1 MKTLKNSKQK
11 SFAIAMDMY
20 TNEQYIEMLENEE
33 GIFYIGCDYDATSDV
48 EEYEDEDLRINHS
61 SVAEIKVV
69 YNREFDEYM
78 NVVKTYSGN
87 TYYVQL

>member
-20 TNEQYIEMLENEE
+20 TNEQYIEMLKNEE
-33 GIFYIGCDYDATSDV
+33 GIFYICLGFGATSDI
-48 EEYEDEDLRINHS
+48 EEYDGEDLRINHS

-87 TYYVQL
+87 TYYVTL

>member
-11 SFAIAMDMY
+11 SFVIAMDMY
-20 TNEQYIEMLENEE
+20 TNEQYIEMLEN
-33 GIFYIGCDYDATSDV
+33 
-48 EEYEDEDLRINHS
+48 EDLRINHS

-78 NVVKTYSGN
+78 NVVKTYSDN
-87 TYYVQL
+87 TYYVTL

>member
-11 SFAIAMDMY
+11 SSAIAMDMY
-20 TNEQYIEMLENEE
+20 TNEQYIEMSKNEE
-33 GIFYIGCDYDATSDV
+33 GIFYICLGFGAISDI
-48 EEYEDEDLRINHS
+48 EEYDGEDLRINHS

-78 NVVKTYSGN
+78 NVVKTYSSN
-87 TYYVQL
+87 TYYVTL

>member
-33 GIFYIGCDYDATSDV
+33 DIFYIGCDYDATSDV

-61 SVAEIKVV
+61 SVAEIKFV

>member
-20 TNEQYIEMLENEE
+20 TNKQYIEMLEKEE
-33 GIFYIGCDYDATSDV
+33 CIFYVCLGCGATSDI
-48 EEYEDEDLRINHS
+48 EKYDDEDLRINHS

-87 TYYVQL
+87 TYYVTL